1 MRALYELTKDWQE
14 LIAGLMGAAVLI
26 WTVFVTLTAERRR
39 REQEVRD
46 LLNALGVEF
55 RQFAAAALCAH
66 TTSRKLV
73 READPRAA

>member
-55 RQFAAAALCAH
+55 RQFAA
-66 TTSRKLV
+66 
-73 READPRAA
+73 